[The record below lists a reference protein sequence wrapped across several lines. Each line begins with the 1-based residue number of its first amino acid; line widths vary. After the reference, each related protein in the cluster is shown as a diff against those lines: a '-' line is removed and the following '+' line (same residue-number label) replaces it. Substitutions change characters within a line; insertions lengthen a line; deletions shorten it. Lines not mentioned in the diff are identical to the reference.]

1 MPFIVEQV
9 QSDGSIVEDY
19 DQTISVKKLYE
30 RIQRYFPEIYHDEN
44 GMICGKY
51 QEKIYSIRAKNVS
64 YLGNPHPAFKKRVQI
79 PHDLPDFYEKSLA
92 AGYEPI
98 LLGVYTYGDTELFC
112 AFRME
117 DFVHKKAN
125 NSSAHVYCSDLADAV
140 TEDYFQKTDYFGNQI
155 TVFSPKGVLTYL
167 DELFN
172 SHDSLGTIDG
182 ATQDQADIADDT
194 CRSEDGTSQMTGQA
208 SDDRTSQRT
217 GRGMPSRTMQYILE
231 FFQNIDR
238 QWQGISCY
246 QEMIAADYRN
256 KYQPEWAGFYLE
268 FLFEKYLEEG
278 HLHDAICYA
287 QDKTRNGIDL
297 DLYFPQI
304 GCYGDLKAH
313 SFDSRGVQGNDWD
326 TVFSLLDKDPNAH
339 LYYLIC
345 EHTTVKD
352 RDCGYQVTEFWNR
365 AQGKA
370 NLHSYSTRMKNSVT
384 LIHFYLLD
392 INNSNKKYLSQ
403 FKQGINSNGKPRP
416 PKIMIEKESFDKFIL
431 ADLPL

>member
-1 MPFIVEQV
+1 MK
-9 QSDGSIVEDY
+9 S
-19 DQTISVKKLYE
+19 
-30 RIQRYFPEIYHDEN
+30 R
-44 GMICGKY
+44 
-51 QEKIYSIRAKNVS
+51 
-64 YLGNPHPAFKKRVQI
+64 
-79 PHDLPDFYEKSLA
+79 LPP
-92 AGYEPI
+92 GYEPI

-238 QWQGISCY
+238 QW
-246 QEMIAADYRN
+246 
-256 KYQPEWAGFYLE
+256 
-268 FLFEKYLEEG
+268 
-278 HLHDAICYA
+278 
-287 QDKTRNGIDL
+287 
-297 DLYFPQI
+297 
-304 GCYGDLKAH
+304 
-313 SFDSRGVQGNDWD
+313 
-326 TVFSLLDKDPNAH
+326 
-339 LYYLIC
+339 
-345 EHTTVKD
+345 
-352 RDCGYQVTEFWNR
+352 R
-365 AQGKA
+365 A
-370 NLHSYSTRMKNSVT
+370 YPVIR
-384 LIHFYLLD
+384 
-392 INNSNKKYLSQ
+392 
-403 FKQGINSNGKPRP
+403 R
-416 PKIMIEKESFDKFIL
+416 
-431 ADLPL
+431 